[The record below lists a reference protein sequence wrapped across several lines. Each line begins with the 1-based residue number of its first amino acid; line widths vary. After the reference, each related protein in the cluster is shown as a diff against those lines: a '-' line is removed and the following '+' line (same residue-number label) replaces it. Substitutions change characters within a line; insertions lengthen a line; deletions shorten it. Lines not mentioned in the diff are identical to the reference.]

1 MPDDLSKK
9 RETQIKALWQ
19 ESKERATQIF
29 AEKNNLLYINL
40 RKAPIETSALSCIPE
55 ETAKRAKI
63 AAFQKIGKQIKVAVL
78 DYSNP
83 ETIKII
89 SQLRNEG
96 NKVTVF
102 LVTEESM
109 NWVLSHYRFIHPRQQ
124 EVGQF
129 IDVTSVKPIE
139 FNELNQALLPLTSE
153 EVSSMVSLILKAAV
167 LIDASDVHL
176 EPQDKQTLIRFR
188 VDGVLYDVAK
198 VDEKKSKNI
207 QQRLKL
213 LSGIKINIF
222 NIPQNGRF
230 TIQNENDF
238 IDVRA
243 SSLPA
248 PDGEFLV
255 FRLLNPKWIAYGL
268 NDLGMSKKGIKTFT
282 SFLSAPNGMILATGP
297 TGCGKTTTLYAFIR
311 EKVSPGIKIIT
322 IEDPIE
328 YYIPSVNQTQI
339 TNKYDFATGLKS
351 IMRQDPD
358 VIMIGEIRDKE
369 TAKIA
374 VQAAL
379 TGHLVFSTLHT
390 NEASGA
396 ISRLR
401 ELEVDAS
408 LLPDSLKIVIGQRLV
423 RRLCPHCKE
432 KVKLPDEEK
441 EKLIEAFSIL
451 SPKSEVKTP
460 KDIPFIFKAK
470 GCEKCHWLGYKE
482 QIGIFEFFSLTPRI
496 IQAIEQGADQ
506 DHIRAIAID
515 EGMVPLFHEGLIKV
529 IEGIT
534 SMEEIIRVAGDIS
547 YVKELYKELF
557 SQSLI
562 RGVKITKEE
571 EKEIEKFLERNQKI
585 LPLLGN
591 KTTEKQIG
599 IIIASALKSRAT
611 DIHIEPEEKTTQ
623 IRQRIDGILHK
634 MIELDISESPKIIN
648 ALKTLG
654 GMKTEK
660 TQEVQ
665 EGRSRLIFEDRSYDL
680 RFSIIPGGYGESASI
695 RILGGETSILDL
707 EKLGFLEE
715 EQEKIEKVL
724 EKRVGLILSAG
735 PTSSGKTTTLFSLL
749 KKIAKP
755 GVKVITVEDPIEYR
769 LEGAIQTQVNEE
781 KGYTFSKALR
791 SLLRQNPDIFLIGE
805 IRDKETAQLV
815 WQASMTGH
823 LVLSTIHTNDA
834 LTVLSRLQSLE
845 IPGEELIPAINAII
859 AQRLVRRLCP
869 DCKEKVPAPKE
880 ALSFIN
886 SALDFF
892 PTYKK
897 EFQKPYSFFGAKGCS
912 KCNFTGFI
920 GQIGVFE
927 ILIPDPTKI
936 NFEKIKFPKMT
947 DDAIIKSLKG
957 ITSWEEVK
965 RVFHQ

>member
-1 MPDDLSKK
+1 MIIKTMPDDLSKK

-167 LIDASDVHL
+167 LIDASDVHI

-506 DHIRAIAID
+506 
-515 EGMVPLFHEGLIKV
+515 
-529 IEGIT
+529 
-534 SMEEIIRVAGDIS
+534 
-547 YVKELYKELF
+547 
-557 SQSLI
+557 
-562 RGVKITKEE
+562 
-571 EKEIEKFLERNQKI
+571 
-585 LPLLGN
+585 
-591 KTTEKQIG
+591 
-599 IIIASALKSRAT
+599 
-611 DIHIEPEEKTTQ
+611 
-623 IRQRIDGILHK
+623 
-634 MIELDISESPKIIN
+634 
-648 ALKTLG
+648 
-654 GMKTEK
+654 
-660 TQEVQ
+660 
-665 EGRSRLIFEDRSYDL
+665 
-680 RFSIIPGGYGESASI
+680 
-695 RILGGETSILDL
+695 
-707 EKLGFLEE
+707 
-715 EQEKIEKVL
+715 
-724 EKRVGLILSAG
+724 
-735 PTSSGKTTTLFSLL
+735 
-749 KKIAKP
+749 
-755 GVKVITVEDPIEYR
+755 
-769 LEGAIQTQVNEE
+769 
-781 KGYTFSKALR
+781 
-791 SLLRQNPDIFLIGE
+791 
-805 IRDKETAQLV
+805 
-815 WQASMTGH
+815 
-823 LVLSTIHTNDA
+823 
-834 LTVLSRLQSLE
+834 
-845 IPGEELIPAINAII
+845 
-859 AQRLVRRLCP
+859 
-869 DCKEKVPAPKE
+869 
-880 ALSFIN
+880 
-886 SALDFF
+886 
-892 PTYKK
+892 
-897 EFQKPYSFFGAKGCS
+897 
-912 KCNFTGFI
+912 
-920 GQIGVFE
+920 
-927 ILIPDPTKI
+927 
-936 NFEKIKFPKMT
+936 
-947 DDAIIKSLKG
+947 
-957 ITSWEEVK
+957 
-965 RVFHQ
+965 